1 LKCAY
6 IKSSSNELNDDSDK
20 YQNNTSSLEEV
31 SATKSFNIR
40 SKGKQKVA
48 TEFGDMDVEEQNVP
62 IDQEKMQNKITKRH
76 IRKNK

>member
-1 LKCAY
+1 M
-6 IKSSSNELNDDSDK
+6 E
-20 YQNNTSSLEEV
+20 NNTSSLEEV
-31 SATKSFNIR
+31 SATKSFNIK

-48 TEFGDMDVEEQNVP
+48 TEFGDMDVKEQNVP